1 MLDFLKRSKKVTKL
15 TRNTDLYDQMPSDLF
30 VDCPYCKTRLYEKQ
44 LGAHKVCPECQYG
57 FRLNTF
63 ERISQVTD
71 ADTFVE
77 LDAQV
82 TGPMVDFPGYA
93 EKRKQIQQKTGLQ
106 EAVVTGTALI
116 NQQELALGVMDTHFI
131 MGSLGQ
137 GVGEKIT
144 RLFEHATEKQLPVVL
159 FTASGGARMQEGIL
173 SLMQMAK
180 ISGAINNHARAGLFY
195 LVVLTDP
202 TMGGVTASF
211 AMDGDVILAEPHAMV
226 GFAGRRVIEQTMHE
240 TLPAD
245 FQRAEMLRAD
255 GHIDDVVARQQLPEV
270 ISRLISLHQS
280 REGMKR

>member
-1 MLDFLKRSKKVTKL
+1 MLDFLKRSKKVAKV
-15 TRNTDLYDQMPSDLF
+15 TRNTDLYDQMPAHLF

-44 LGAHKVCPECQYG
+44 LGTHKVCPECQYG
-57 FRLNTF
+57 FRLNAF
-63 ERISQVTD
+63 ERIDQVTD
-71 ADTFVE
+71 TFTE
-77 LDAQV
+77 MDAHV
-82 TGPMVDFPGYA
+82 TGPVVDFPGYS
-93 EKRKQIQQKTGLQ
+93 EKRQQVQQKTGLQ
-106 EAVVTGTALI
+106 EAVVTGIGTI
-116 NQQELALGVMDTHFI
+116 KQREFALGVMDTHFI

-144 RLFEHATEKQLPVVL
+144 RLFEYATEHELPVVL

-240 TLPAD
+240 TLPLD

-255 GHIDDVVARQQLPEV
+255 GHIDEVIAREQLPDV
-270 ISRLISLHQS
+270 ISRLITLHQPS
-280 REGMKR
+280 EGMKR

>member
-1 MLDFLKRSKKVTKL
+1 MLDFLKRSKKLTKL
-15 TRNTDLYDQMPSDLF
+15 TRNTTLYDQMPDNLF
-30 VDCPYCKTRLYEKQ
+30 LDCPYCQTRLYEKQ
-44 LGAHKVCPECQYG
+44 LGDLKVCPDCGYG
-57 FRLNTF
+57 FRLTAF
-63 ERISQVTD
+63 ERIRQVTD
-71 ADTFVE
+71 SFTELNADI
-77 LDAQV
+77 
-82 TGPMVDFPGYA
+82 TGPEVDFPGYA
-93 EKRKQIQQKTGLQ
+93 DKRRKLQSKTGLQ
-106 EAVVTGTALI
+106 EAVVTGVGVIDQVNVAI
-116 NQQELALGVMDTHFI
+116 GVMDTHFI

-144 RLFEHATEKQLPVVL
+144 RLFEYATEQQLPVVL

-180 ISGAINNHARAGLFY
+180 ITGAINSHSDAGLFY

-240 TLPAD
+240 TLPVD

-255 GHIDDVVARQQLPEV
+255 GHIDDVVARENLPEV
-270 ISRLISLHQS
+270 INRLVRLHQMPVEEQ
-280 REGMKR
+280 RV